1 MLMDAVVEKGQVRFL
16 HPVKFLHDYFPI
28 KIDVPDQEV
37 LVETTT
43 SCLGIEAQ
51 SMPSEYLNFMALQE
65 AVFGKQYQYAPEKTD
80 KEVMQEH
87 WTEKHA

>member
-37 LVETTT
+37 LVETTA
-43 SCLGIEAQ
+43 SHLDIEAQ
-51 SMPSEYLNFMALQE
+51 SMPTEYLNFKSLQD
-65 AVFGKQYQYAPEKTD
+65 AVFGKQYEFEPEKTD